1 MKKKFLVLSAML
13 TLVVSG
19 VCLQSC
25 SSEFDS
31 YTTEEYGYY
40 TEEEI
45 NAIEALAEKYGVNI
59 DVDKD
64 YYGEKL
70 SLDKFENEFKSLQTI
85 VGEYEMTPIKDGEG
99 KTTFI
104 GRKKGED
111 LERSLTRASEKGSW
125 SGKNKNYSRYD
136 VSVTV
141 SWDLSKKFRYEILK
155 AEATIV
161 TGTYN
166 TPDIITS
173 NFIGSNIEF
182 YGSVSGRIGYGADI
196 SVTVVDGIVFN
207 YPNGGSDG
215 IFYVE

>member
-1 MKKKFLVLSAML
+1 MKKSILVLSAML

-19 VCLQSC
+19 ICLQSC
-25 SSEFDS
+25 SSEYDE

-45 NAIEALAEKYGVNI
+45 DAIMALAEKYGVNI

-85 VGEYEMTPIKDGEG
+85 VGEYEMVPIKDGRG
-99 KTTFI
+99 RITFI
-104 GRKKGED
+104 SRKKGED
-111 LERSLTRASEKGSW
+111 LERSSTRASEKGSW
-125 SGKNKNYSRYD
+125 SGRNNNYSEHC

-141 SWDLSKKFRYEILK
+141 SWDLSKKFRDEMLK
-155 AEATIV
+155 AEGTIV
-161 TGTYN
+161 NGTYN
-166 TPDIITS
+166 MPDIITS

-182 YGSVSGRIGYGADI
+182 YGSVSGKTNYGFNINA
-196 SVTVVDGIVFN
+196 TVVDGIVFN
-207 YPNGGSDG
+207 YPNGGSVG
-215 IFYVE
+215 RFYVE